1 MGYAHLLA
9 VVRSNA
15 PTMGAPEPLRGPVF
29 STRTFCAS
37 GSPTFT
43 FLEGPRAVLLSH
55 TPSQLT
61 RALVSP
67 QLGQH
72 PRFAPPRWVADIPMD
87 AQCARYPPRLPP
99 GLCSEEVPSG
109 RPTAGA
115 ASAHCRAQTLEPTG
129 WQARVCAV
137 RHWGASPL
145 TGASPSAFGM
155 LHAAIPK
162 VPSWKTLS
170 SFFHLPRHAESLFVL
185 FQKHSRF

>member
-1 MGYAHLLA
+1 
-9 VVRSNA
+9 
-15 PTMGAPEPLRGPVF
+15 MGAPEPLRGPVF

-67 QLGQH
+67 QLGRR

-87 AQCARYPPRLPP
+87 AQCARSLPTP
-99 GLCSEEVPSG
+99 ASSRAVLGG
-109 RPTAGA
+109 GAQWPTAGA

-129 WQARVCAV
+129 WQAPVCAV